1 MFSSGKWI
9 IVNCFDTDDY
19 FFEDIHWNKNCY
31 NYSVPGARVIC
42 DDFSMTESAT
52 EGLSCSRCTCTSEC
66 PSGRTTRRQSRSPEL
81 SSVILDDVLLVFLP
95 SQRNGRKR
103 LMTTWMRFDDSF
115 HSPWRRNTIC
125 LLNEHSWWMATNWD
139 CIIGNKEIIMAWHST
154 AIIIIKLK

>member
-1 MFSSGKWI
+1 MKTITSLKTYIEIKTVI
-9 IVNCFDTDDY
+9 I
-19 FFEDIHWNKNCY
+19 IPL
-31 NYSVPGARVIC
+31 PGARVIC

-52 EGLSCSRCTCTSEC
+52 KRLSCYRCTWEC
-66 PSGRTTRRQSRSPEL
+66 PSGRTTRRQLRSPEL

-139 CIIGNKEIIMAWHST
+139 CIIGNKEIVMAWHST
-154 AIIIIKLK
+154 AIIIIIIYY